1 MSANSPGL
9 PGTRKQAGSPQGAG
23 RRGGPAGGVLS
34 SHLLKCKSIC
44 QSADSPFTILPC
56 GDRVFKNG
64 FHAHLKI
71 PGTRTGWVPSRE
83 EAGRV
88 TLLLSPVPS
97 QLRDAAPSKLG
108 ALAWSLGSH
117 PPAGAPCP
125 QHTPLPHRCPQSPAH
140 PRVYL
145 PLHPKWLLLLTPR
158 TYPRSP
164 LPRPTPG
171 PFQRFPPP
179 VHPHTQRC
187 SPATDSGAPSASG
200 GGLLA
205 ALSLDT
211 AVCTHSSMH
220 TLACSHGGAPAS
232 SELTHTRAAPFLVPR
247 KGNAQKA
254 SPALWRLC

>member
-1 MSANSPGL
+1 MSGNSPGL

-23 RRGGPAGGVLS
+23 RQGGPAGEVLS

-97 QLRDAAPSKLG
+97 QLRDTAPSKLG

-125 QHTPLPHRCPQSPAH
+125 QHTPLAHRCPQSPAH

-171 PFQRFPPP
+171 PFQRFPPQCTP
-179 VHPHTQRC
+179 TPSTVALQQTLGPLLHQGEASWRLNLWTP
-187 SPATDSGAPSASG
+187 PSAH
-200 GGLLA
+200 
-205 ALSLDT
+205 T
-211 AVCTHSSMH
+211 PPCTPWH
-220 TLACSHGGAPAS
+220 APMG
-232 SELTHTRAAPFLVPR
+232 VPP
-247 KGNAQKA
+247 
-254 SPALWRLC
+254 PARS